1 MVLPF
6 FVNFSFPIWKENRGF
21 PETDNNYARK
31 KDLLCHVWQLAELT
45 KTRLTFGDRY
55 CVPESYC
62 ICLPCLCHLFIFK
75 LKTQDKLK

>member
-6 FVNFSFPIWKENRGF
+6 FVNFSFPIWKEHRGF
-21 PETDNNYARK
+21 PETSNNYVGK

-55 CVPESYC
+55 CVPESSYN
-62 ICLPCLCHLFIFK
+62 LFTHHTKKIRQNQK
-75 LKTQDKLK
+75 